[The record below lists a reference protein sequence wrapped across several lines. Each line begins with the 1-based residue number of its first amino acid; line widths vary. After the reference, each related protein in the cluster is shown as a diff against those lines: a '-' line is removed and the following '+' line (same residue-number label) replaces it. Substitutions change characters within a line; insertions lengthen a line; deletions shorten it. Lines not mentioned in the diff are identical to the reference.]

1 MGRKTMHGHMKA
13 AVEKAGKPLCPVCSR
28 PYRKAYKL
36 PRMGEIYYYHADR
49 PLMPCKE
56 KTR

>member
-1 MGRKTMHGHMKA
+1 MHGHMKA